1 MNHLQPKNNSS
12 TSNHSFDP
20 CRKSK
25 LDEVAIKCIIIDGR
39 PFGDFRKRGM
49 SIDPAFDKF
58 FEN

>member
-1 MNHLQPKNNSS
+1 LQPKNNSS